1 MLSLDKPSTNTF
13 NYNFS
18 KILVVFFSAIN
29 PILYNAMSDKFR
41 KAFRMLLICGR
52 FNPAR
57 RSAAAA
63 AMANTMATDLK
74 SDMSVSVRNPHA
86 IYYANQHRKSC
97 QPVTT
102 AARLSRTEDSTA
114 FALVELV
121 PNPGGGSTTTSSEE
135 TLENNHK
142 DLLTPDVCKKH
153 QRVKHIKK

>member
-1 MLSLDKPSTNTF
+1 MIF
-13 NYNFS
+13 CG
-18 KILVVFFSAIN
+18 FSAIN

-102 AARLSRTEDSTA
+102 AAVLSRTEDTTA

-121 PNPGGGSTTTSSEE
+121 PNPGGGGERGGGSTTTSSEE

-142 DLLTPDVCKKH
+142 DILTPDVCKKH
-153 QRVKHIKK
+153 QRVKHIKKWVSQKVEGFI